1 MYEISFKSKLEGNCL
16 TCTCHFC
23 RYIARIIPSSSNIRN
38 LVSVCPHGT
47 KINFNLTLDVIIVAQ
62 FLNTALRE
70 ISLVNLCLERLINI
84 YPDIVTNVDSLY
96 IPDNLKETLLSFES
110 IQYKDFDE
118 IAYLSNFSALVRHH
132 IGMYIIVKE
141 IWDAKKTFLFL

>member
-1 MYEISFKSKLEGNCL
+1 M
-16 TCTCHFC
+16 
-23 RYIARIIPSSSNIRN
+23 
-38 LVSVCPHGT
+38 
-47 KINFNLTLDVIIVAQ
+47 IIVAQ

-141 IWDAKKTFLFL
+141 I